1 MFEEYSTILDDLED
15 ICIDKSA
22 LQEVRKSLGPWRESF
37 SDARIRTGAF
47 KSFSSVTEL
56 TTAWNELRTMPGRF
70 EPLFPLIKN
79 EWDGL
84 RKACSALIN
93 AARENDHDGMK
104 AQLKSLAD
112 TVGMSEG
119 FQNLK
124 KAAQKVVDSSAS
136 ALRPAQ

>member
-1 MFEEYSTILDDLED
+1 
-15 ICIDKSA
+15 
-22 LQEVRKSLGPWRESF
+22 
-37 SDARIRTGAF
+37 
-47 KSFSSVTEL
+47 
-56 TTAWNELRTMPGRF
+56 MPGRF

-84 RKACSALIN
+84 RKTCSALIS
-93 AARENDHDGMK
+93 AATENDHDGMK